1 MQLNK
6 DIRNIGVPASTYGE
20 NAIIES
26 AQKKLTTENEVTEWI
41 YAMFINSCLKGLM
54 TEETFDS

>member
-41 YAMFINSCLKGLM
+41 YAMFINACLLM
-54 TEETFDS
+54 TEETFHS